1 MLEDGGTQPTA
12 YYTDPAKAAEVT
24 QNTLLMISLI
34 IGDAMIVRSGFFF
47 SAGQVVKCGLRM
59 LV

>member
-1 MLEDGGTQPTA
+1 MFFEGGTQPTV

-34 IGDAMIVRSGFFF
+34 IGDAMIVRHSFLF
-47 SAGQVVKCGLRM
+47 SENL
-59 LV
+59 